1 MPVFGELQPRHSTE
15 KRIYVLVATYDLPS
29 AATMSLAAYLAKN
42 YLNSSNNPNDPSD
55 LSTRPKKRR
64 KKDRSVNEQS
74 TLIIAD
80 DDDLS
85 LRNTTTGNAEDE
97 DRPIY
102 DQSYHS
108 AEFRR
113 SKKNNWQTIATPE
126 SGHPDNDAAEADRIL
141 ASAAADQAA
150 HHAEIDNEDAPA
162 IVAAE
167 NDPTI
172 PKMSTGIRAGL
183 QTAADSARLEQEE
196 ARKLAAEQKALK
208 KTKKSTSAASPE
220 HEEQT
225 VYRDATGR
233 RIDVSMKRAEARA
246 AEQAKLKAEQKA
258 KEDAMGDVQRA
269 EKEKRKEDLEEARF
283 LTVARGADDEEM
295 NEELKGRLRWDDPM
309 AGYMMQK
316 KAQEEPVTS
325 SNRRTGG
332 ATKLTRRKEYLG
344 AAPPNRYGIRPGWR
358 WDGVDRGN
366 GFEKEWFQARGKQAR
381 TKDLEYQW
389 QMDE

>member
-1 MPVFGELQPRHSTE
+1 MFVWQP
-15 KRIYVLVATYDLPS
+15 IILPQS
-29 AATMSLAAYLAKN
+29 LIMSLSAYLAKK
-42 YLNSSNNPNDPSD
+42 YLNSSNSLNDPSD

-64 KKDRSVNEQS
+64 KKDRSTNEPS

-80 DDDLS
+80 DEDLS
-85 LRNTTTGNAEDE
+85 LRNTTTGNADEE

-113 SKKNNWQTIATPE
+113 SKKNNWQTIATPASE
-126 SGHPDNDAAEADRIL
+126 PPDNDAAEADRIL

-150 HHAEIDNEDAPA
+150 HHAELSNEDAPA

-167 NDPTI
+167 DDPNT

-208 KTKKSTSAASPE
+208 KSKKSTSASQPE
-220 HEEQT
+220 AEAEQT

-246 AEQAKLKAEQKA
+246 AELAKLKAEQKA

-283 LTVARGADDEEM
+283 LTVARGEDDEEM
-295 NEELKGRLRWDDPM
+295 NEEMKGRLRWDDPM

-316 KAQEEPVTS
+316 QAEEAPLGRSSRAADGVT
-325 SNRRTGG
+325 
-332 ATKLTRRKEYLG
+332 KPRRKEYVG

>member
-1 MPVFGELQPRHSTE
+1 MT
-15 KRIYVLVATYDLPS
+15 
-29 AATMSLAAYLAKN
+29 LAAYLAKN
-42 YLNSSNNPNDPSD
+42 YLTSSNPSNDPSD
-55 LSTRPKKRR
+55 PSTRPKKRR
-64 KKDRSVNEQS
+64 KKDKSTLESS

-85 LRNTTTGNAEDE
+85 LRNTANNEDDE
-97 DRPIY
+97 DRPIF

-108 AEFRR
+108 AEFRK
-113 SKKNNWQTIATPE
+113 SKKNNWQSLARPQ
-126 SGHPDNDAAEADRIL
+126 DCDAAEADRIL
-141 ASAAADQAA
+141 AHAAADQAA
-150 HHAEIDNEDAPA
+150 HHAEIENEDAPA
-162 IVAAE
+162 VVAAE
-167 NDPTI
+167 EDPNV
-172 PKMSTGIRAGL
+172 PKMSSGVRAGL
-183 QTAADSARLEQEE
+183 QTAADSERLEAEE
-196 ARKLAAEQKALK
+196 ARKRDAERKALK
-208 KTKKSTSAASPE
+208 KSRRKDEPA
-220 HEEQT
+220 EEEET

-246 AEQAKLKAEQKA
+246 VELAKLKAEQKA

-269 EKEKRKEDLEEARF
+269 EKEKRKEDLEEAKF

-295 NEELKGRLRWDDPM
+295 NDELKGRLRWDDPM

-316 KAQEEPVTS
+316 QAEERPVSTVPAGTGTKA
-325 SNRRTGG
+325 
-332 ATKLTRRKEYLG
+332 RRKEYPG

>member
-1 MPVFGELQPRHSTE
+1 
-15 KRIYVLVATYDLPS
+15 
-29 AATMSLAAYLAKN
+29 MSLSAYLAKN
-42 YLNSSNNPNDPSD
+42 YLNSSTGSNDASD

-64 KKDRSVNEQS
+64 KKDKPVVESS

-85 LRNTTTGNAEDE
+85 LRNTTAANGEDE

-108 AEFRR
+108 AEFRK
-113 SKKNNWQTIATPE
+113 SKKNNWKSLETPPPPA
-126 SGHPDNDAAEADRIL
+126 PDSDAAEADRIL

-162 IVAAE
+162 IVAE
-167 NDPTI
+167 DDSNV
-172 PKMSTGIRAGL
+172 PKMSSGIRAGL
-183 QTAADSARLEQEE
+183 QTAADSERLEQEAARNEE
-196 ARKLAAEQKALK
+196 AERKALK
-208 KTKKSTSAASPE
+208 KSKKSKDAPPE
-220 HEEQT
+220 EET

-246 AEQAKLKAEQKA
+246 AELAKLKAEQKD

-269 EKEKRKEDLEEARF
+269 EKEKRKEDLEDARF
-283 LTVARGADDEEM
+283 LTVARGEDDEEM
-295 NEELKGRLRWDDPM
+295 NDELKGRMRWDDPM
-309 AGYMMQK
+309 AQYMMQK
-316 KAQEEPVTS
+316 QAEEAPAT
-325 SNRRTGG
+325 RPTAG
-332 ATKLTRRKEYLG
+332 ASRPRRKEYAG

>member
-1 MPVFGELQPRHSTE
+1 
-15 KRIYVLVATYDLPS
+15 
-29 AATMSLAAYLAKN
+29 MSLSAYLAKN
-42 YLNSSNNPNDPSD
+42 YLNSSNSPSDPSD

-64 KKDRSVNEQS
+64 KKDRSANEPS

-80 DDDLS
+80 DEDLS
-85 LRNTTTGNAEDE
+85 LRNTSTGHAEDE

-113 SKKNNWQTIATPE
+113 SKKNNWQTIATSAPAP
-126 SGHPDNDAAEADRIL
+126 PDNDAAEADRIL

-150 HHAEIDNEDAPA
+150 HHAELSNEDAPA

-167 NDPTI
+167 NDPTT

-208 KTKKSTSAASPE
+208 KAKKSASTSQPE
-220 HEEQT
+220 AEAEQT

-246 AEQAKLKAEQKA
+246 AEIAKLKAEQKA

-283 LTVARGADDEEM
+283 LTVARGEDDEEM

-316 KAQEEPVTS
+316 QAEEKPAGGSSSRPNVGGVVKA
-325 SNRRTGG
+325 
-332 ATKLTRRKEYLG
+332 RRKEYLG